1 MHKIFAPKDP
11 AVSEMEREH
20 AALVRQLAPQGMVLL
35 ENDGTLPLAGP
46 ERLALYGRGVRH
58 TVRGGTGSGDVNAR
72 ETVTVEE
79 GFKKAGFTLTS
90 GPWLDALDRELAAAE
105 KVHEEELAAAMKAG
119 GKSPIIIYFEHP
131 FVAPPEPVIPAETG
145 DLAVYVISRNSGE
158 GKDRS
163 AEPGDYYLSGRE
175 EENLR
180 TLRKSYRRLV
190 VVLNVGGV
198 MDTAFLRDLK
208 PNALLHMSQA
218 GAGGGDALADA
229 LLGLTPPSGRLTD
242 TWALGYGDYP
252 SSATFGKNDGDLD
265 REPYGEDIF
274 VGYRYFDT
282 FGKEVAYPFGYGLD
296 YTDFRLTCAGAEAD
310 KRGLRIRAKVEN
322 VGSRPGRFVAQ
333 AYATPPAGH
342 LAKPLQTLIAYG
354 KTRLLQPGESQEL
367 ELTCTLRELASF
379 CEKKSAWVL
388 EPGEY
393 ILRLGRHS
401 RDSHVAAVLRLD
413 DLAVLETV
421 GRFMKPEEELKLL
434 RPDERTKPIRFP
446 GEEAEKA
453 AAPVL
458 ELKAGDIPC
467 IRRAWVKPILPRPR
481 KEAVTLEDVSLGRR
495 TALEW
500 AVQQTDEALAGLV
513 VGAGGNQS
521 MVGSASVHVP
531 GAAGE
536 TGSHIPGVPPMI
548 LADGPAGLRLTPHF
562 QLLKNGK
569 ILQLEN
575 RFAALMGEDPEKED
589 TTGAEDYY
597 QYATA
602 IPIATLLAQSWDTEL
617 VKACGR
623 LVGKEMEKFGVTLW
637 LAPGM
642 NIHRNPLCGR
652 NFEYYAEDPLV
663 AGYTAAAMTL
673 GVQETPG
680 VGTTP
685 KHYACNSQEDNR
697 AYENSLVST
706 RALRE
711 IYLRGFEL
719 CVRLSQPMSLMTSY
733 NCINGTHS
741 ANHWDL
747 LNGVLRRDWG
757 FKGFVMTDWGTTGN
771 SGMEMAEGEDSVP
784 ALCIRAGNDL
794 IMPGNPADIRDI
806 LDSLAGK
813 TDHPLSR
820 EDLVLCAARI
830 FAVLAGS
837 NLAPAPIR
845 WSGRYVG

>member
-1 MHKIFAPKDP
+1 MSKIYAPTDP
-11 AVSEMEREH
+11 SVSKMEAEH
-20 AALVRQLAPQGMVLL
+20 CALVRKLAPQGMVLL
-35 ENDGTLPLAGP
+35 ENDGTLPLSGP
-46 ERLALYGRGVRH
+46 EKLALYGRGARH

-72 ETVTVEE
+72 ETVNVEE
-79 GFKKAGFTLTS
+79 GFRKAGFTVTS
-90 GPWLDALDRELAAAE
+90 GPWLDTLDRELAAAE
-105 KVHEEELAAAMKAG
+105 KAHEEKLAAAIKAG
-119 GKSPIIIYFEHP
+119 GKNPIIIYFENP
-131 FVAPPEPVIPAETG
+131 FEAPPEPLIREETG
-145 DLAVYVISRNSGE
+145 DLAVYVVSRNSGE

-163 AEPGDYYLSGRE
+163 AEPGDYFLSSRE

-180 TLRKSYRRLV
+180 TLRKGYKRLV

-198 MDTAFLRDLK
+198 LDTSFLQELK

-218 GAGGGDALADA
+218 GAGGGNALADA
-229 LLGLTPPSGRLTD
+229 LLGITPPSGRLTD
-242 TWALGYGDYP
+242 TWALDYADYP
-252 SSATFGKNDGDLD
+252 SSAAFGKNDGDLD

-282 FGKEVAYPFGYGLD
+282 FGKDVAYPFGYGLD
-296 YTDFRLTCAGAEAD
+296 YTDFRLACTGAEAD
-310 KRGLRIRAKVEN
+310 RRGLRIRAKVEN
-322 VGSRPGRFVAQ
+322 AGARPGRFVAQ
-333 AYATPPAGH
+333 VYVTPPAGH
-342 LAKPLQTLIAYG
+342 LAKPFQTLAAYG

-367 ELTCTLRELASF
+367 TLTCTLRELVSF
-379 CEKKSAWVL
+379 CETRSAWVL
-388 EPGEY
+388 EPGDY
-393 ILRLGRHS
+393 IIRLGRHS

-413 DLAVLETV
+413 ELAVLETT
-421 GRFMKPEEELKLL
+421 GRYMALQEELDLL
-434 RPDERTKPIRFP
+434 RPDETVRPIALP
-446 GEEAEKA
+446 GEEKEKS

-458 ELKAGDIPC
+458 ELKAGEIPSVS
-467 IRRAWVKPILPRPR
+467 RAWVKPILPEPPA
-481 KEAVTLEDVSLGRR
+481 EAVTLEDVSLGRR

-575 RFAALMGEDPEKED
+575 RFAALMGENPETED
-589 TTGAEDYY
+589 REGAVDHY

-602 IPIATLLAQSWDTEL
+602 IPIATLLAQSWDWEL

-652 NFEYYAEDPLV
+652 NFEYYSEDPLV

-685 KHYACNSQEDNR
+685 KHYACNNQEDNR
-697 AYENSLVST
+697 SYENSVVSV

-719 CVRLSQPMSLMTSY
+719 CVRLSQPMSIMTSY

-757 FKGFVMTDWGTTGN
+757 FRGFVMTDWGTTGH
-771 SGMEMAEGEDSVP
+771 SGMEMAEGVDSVP

-794 IMPGNPADIRDI
+794 IMPGNPADIQDI

-813 TDHPLSR
+813 TDHPLGR

-837 NLAPAPIR
+837 NLAPAPVR
-845 WSGRYVG
+845 RSGRCE

>member
-1 MHKIFAPKDP
+1 MSKIYAPTDP
-11 AVSEMEREH
+11 SVSRMEAEH
-20 AALVRQLAPQGMVLL
+20 SALVRRLAPQGMVLL

-46 ERLALYGRGVRH
+46 EKLALYGTGARH

-72 ETVTVEE
+72 ETVNVEA
-79 GFKKAGFTLTS
+79 GFLRAGFTVTT
-90 GPWLDALDRELAAAE
+90 GAWLDTLDRELAAAE
-105 KVHEEELAAAMKAG
+105 QAHEAELAAAMKAG
-119 GKSPIIIYFEHP
+119 GKNPIIIYFEHP
-131 FVAPPEPVIPAETG
+131 FVAPPEPVIAGETG

-163 AEPGDYYLSGRE
+163 AVPGDYFLSERE

-180 TLRKSYRRLV
+180 TLRKNYKRLV

-198 MDTAFLRDLK
+198 LDTAFLRSLK

-242 TWALGYGDYP
+242 TWALDYAHYP
-252 SSATFGKNDGDLD
+252 SSPTFGKNDGDLD

-282 FGKEVAYPFGYGLD
+282 FGKAVAYPFGYGLD

-310 KRGLRIRAKVEN
+310 KTGLRLKARVEN
-322 VGSRPGRFVAQ
+322 VGKRPGRFVAQ
-333 AYATPPAGH
+333 AYVSPPAGH
-342 LAKPLQTLIAYG
+342 LPKPFQSLIAYG
-354 KTRLLQPGESQEL
+354 KTKLLEPGEAQEL

-379 CEKKSAWVL
+379 CETRSAWVL
-388 EPGEY
+388 EPGDY
-393 ILRLGRHS
+393 VLRLGRHS

-413 DLAVLETV
+413 GLAVLETV
-421 GRFMKPEEELKLL
+421 GRFLGMEEEIDLL
-434 RPDERTKPIRFP
+434 RPDGNTKPISLP
-446 GEEAEKA
+446 GEAEEIA

-458 ELKAGDIPC
+458 ALRAGDIPC
-467 IRRAWVKPILPRPR
+467 ISRAWVKPILPEPG
-481 KEAVTLEDVSLGRR
+481 KEPVTLEDVSLGRK
-495 TALEW
+495 TALDW
-500 AVQQTDEALAGLV
+500 AVQQSDEALAGLV

-562 QLLKNGK
+562 QVLKNGK
-569 ILQLEN
+569 VLQLEN
-575 RFAALMGEDPEKED
+575 RFAALMGENPEAED
-589 TTGAEDYY
+589 RTGAVDYY

-602 IPIATLLAQSWDTEL
+602 IPIATLLAQSWDTDL
-617 VKACGR
+617 VKDCGR
-623 LVGKEMEKFGVTLW
+623 LVGREMEKFGVTLW

-652 NFEYYAEDPLV
+652 NFEYYSEDPLV

-685 KHYACNSQEDNR
+685 KHYACNNQEDNR
-697 AYENSLVST
+697 AYENSVVSP

-719 CVRLSQPMSLMTSY
+719 CVRLSQPMSIMTSY

-747 LNGVLRRDWG
+747 LNGVLRHDWG
-757 FKGFVMTDWGTTGN
+757 FRGFVMTDWDTTGH
-771 SGMEMAEGEDSVP
+771 SGMEMSEGVDSTP
-784 ALCIRAGNDL
+784 ALCIHAGNDL

-837 NLAPAPIR
+837 NLAPAPVR
-845 WSGRYVG
+845 WTGRWA

>member
-1 MHKIFAPKDP
+1 MSKIYAPTDP
-11 AVSEMEREH
+11 AVSRMEEEHRE
-20 AALVRQLAPQGMVLL
+20 LVRKLAPQGMVLL

-46 ERLALYGRGVRH
+46 EKAALYGRGARH

-72 ETVTVEE
+72 ETVNIEA
-79 GFKKAGFTLTS
+79 GLLRAGFTVTTGS
-90 GPWLDALDRELAAAE
+90 WLDTLDRELAAAE
-105 KVHEEELAAAMKAG
+105 QAHERELAEAMKAG
-119 GKSPIIIYFEHP
+119 GKNPIIIYFEHP
-131 FVAPPEPVIPAETG
+131 FQAPPEPVIPAETG
-145 DLAVYVISRNSGE
+145 DLAIYVVSRNSGE
-158 GKDRS
+158 GKDRT
-163 AEPGDYYLSGRE
+163 AAPGDYCLSPRE

-180 TLRKSYRRLV
+180 ALRKGYQRLV
-190 VVLNVGGV
+190 VILNVGGV
-198 MDTAFLRDLK
+198 LDTAFLRELK
-208 PNALLHMSQA
+208 PNALLLMSQA

-229 LLGLTPPSGRLTD
+229 LLGITPPSGRLTD
-242 TWALGYGDYP
+242 TWALAYADYP
-252 SSATFGKNDGDLD
+252 SSASFGVNDGDLD
-265 REPYGEDIF
+265 REPYGEDVF

-282 FGKEVAYPFGYGLD
+282 FGRDVAYPFGYGLD
-296 YTDFRLTCAGAEAD
+296 YTSFSLACTGAEAGPTRLCV
-310 KRGLRIRAKVEN
+310 KAEVKNTGA
-322 VGSRPGRFVAQ
+322 RPGRFVAQ
-333 AYATPPAGH
+333 LYVTPPAGS
-342 LAKPLQTLIAYG
+342 LPKPRQSLIAYS
-354 KTRLLQPGESQEL
+354 KTRLLGPGESQEL
-367 ELTCTLRELASF
+367 ELRCSLRELASF
-379 CEKKSAWVL
+379 CETLSAWVL
-388 EPGEY
+388 EPGDY

-401 RDSHVAAVLRLD
+401 RDSHVAALLRLN

-421 GRFMKPEEELKLL
+421 GRYMAMQEEIPLL
-434 RPDERTKPIRFP
+434 RPDASVKPLQFA

-453 AAPVL
+453 SAPLL
-458 ELKAGDIPC
+458 ELQAGSIPS
-467 IRRAWVKPILPRPR
+467 IRRAWVRPVLPQPP
-481 KEAVTLEDVSLGRR
+481 KEPVTPADVAAGRR
-495 TALEW
+495 SALEW
-500 AVQQTDEALAGLV
+500 AVQQSDEALAGMV

-562 QLLKNGK
+562 QLLKDGS

-575 RFAALMGEDPEKED
+575 RFAALMGEDRTEAD
-589 TTGAEDYY
+589 TEGAVDYY

-617 VKACGR
+617 VKAAGR
-623 LVGKEMEKFGVTLW
+623 LVGREMKKFGVTLW

-652 NFEYYAEDPLV
+652 NFEYYSEDPLV

-685 KHYACNSQEDNR
+685 KHYACNNQEDNR
-697 AYENSLVST
+697 AYENSVVSV

-719 CVRLSQPMSLMTSY
+719 CVRLSQPLSLMTSY

-741 ANHWDL
+741 ANHRDL
-747 LNGVLRRDWG
+747 LNGVLRHDWG
-757 FKGFVMTDWGTTGN
+757 FRGFVMTDWGTTGN
-771 SGMEMAEGEDSVP
+771 SGMEMAEGVDSVP
-784 ALCIRAGNDL
+784 ALCISAGNDL
-794 IMPGNPADIRDI
+794 IMPGNPRDIQDI

-830 FAVLAGS
+830 FAVLAACLG
-837 NLAPAPIR
+837 
-845 WSGRYVG
+845 